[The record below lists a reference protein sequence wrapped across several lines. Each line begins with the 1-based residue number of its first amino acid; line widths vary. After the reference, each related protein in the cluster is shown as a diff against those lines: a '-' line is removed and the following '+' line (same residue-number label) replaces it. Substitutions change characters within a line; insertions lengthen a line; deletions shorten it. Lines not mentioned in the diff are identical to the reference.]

1 MASRKSAEQ
10 YMNIMAMGLKIVDT
24 ISITPFNQIF
34 ALKQYEEISNLV
46 KTKMDSYWCN
56 DDNLF
61 LTKIKS
67 FFCLL
72 KKTPIRIVSRSWR
85 LHFVNG

>member
-46 KTKMDSYWCN
+46 KTKMDSYC
-56 DDNLF
+56 
-61 LTKIKS
+61 S
-67 FFCLL
+67 
-72 KKTPIRIVSRSWR
+72 
-85 LHFVNG
+85 